1 MPIIANYL
9 NSNFIYSSSLSSIDQ
24 ESYLIL
30 LIKKFVMSFFS
41 NLYCYNSIEITIY
54 CLFFALLY
62 FLLYSASLRNI
73 LSSSSNHISGDLT
86 LLRIKKLN
94 IFNNLIFIITICVA
108 LYMVQL
114 SSSYFL
120 VPYKAQHSFFIFDFY
135 SNFLGHLILI
145 FFLFCLKLSEKYS
158 LSSIKLN
165 TIEYPLILC
174 FSVIFLL
181 LLIASFDFM
190 SLYLTIE
197 GLSLTLYVL
206 AAYDISSSGAIEASL
221 KYFCLGAI
229 ASGFLG
235 FGVSLLYG
243 SVGTLNYF
251 KILYFLAS
259 VNFNLQ
265 ADYLITLGLSFICFG
280 FFFKLSIPPF
290 HS

>member
-9 NSNFIYSSSLSSIDQ
+9 NANFITLSSLSSLDQ

-30 LIKKFVMSFFS
+30 LIKRFITSFFNS
-41 NLYCYNSIEITIY
+41 IYCYNSIEITIY
-54 CLFFALLY
+54 CLFVSLLY
-62 FLLYSASLRNI
+62 FLLYSASLRRI
-73 LSSSSNHISGDLT
+73 LSSNPTHISVDLT

-94 IFNNLIFIITICVA
+94 VFNNLIFILTICIA
-108 LYMVQL
+108 LYILQL
-114 SSSYFL
+114 SSSFL
-120 VPYKAQHSFFIFDFY
+120 LPSYKTIYSFFVFDFY

-145 FFLFCLKLSEKYS
+145 FFLLVLKLAEKYA
-158 LSSIKLN
+158 LNSIKLN

-174 FSVIFLL
+174 FSAIFLL
-181 LLIASFDFM
+181 LLIAAFDLM

-206 AAYDISSSGAIEASL
+206 AAYDISSSGSIEASL

-235 FGVSLLYG
+235 FGVSLIYG

-251 KILYFLAS
+251 KILYFLSNTS
-259 VNFNLQ
+259 VNLQ
-265 ADYLITLGLSFICFG
+265 TDYLITLGLSLICFG